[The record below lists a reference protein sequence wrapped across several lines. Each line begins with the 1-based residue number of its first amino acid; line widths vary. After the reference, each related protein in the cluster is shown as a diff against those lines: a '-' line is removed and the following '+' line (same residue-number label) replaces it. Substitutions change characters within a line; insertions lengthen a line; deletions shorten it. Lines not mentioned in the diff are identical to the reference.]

1 MNNRVRIYEP
11 YGFGE
16 SYQYESIPTRIDNE
30 LSESQA
36 NDSKQFASVAYN
48 EDAKALI
55 FKNVGNVEQGRVY
68 LKDIIGLQTLIQ
80 KAYYDEGTKDLV
92 IVFNEEKSDVVRI
105 PLDKI
110 IDVTEAGNGL
120 VQNDGK
126 FHVLID
132 QHSEK
137 FLSVSQNGV
146 KVSGVNDAI
155 DRAVTKEQSRAVA
168 QENELDQKI
177 GAETS
182 RATQSETDLNDGL
195 KAEIRNRESSD
206 EDLSNRIKTE
216 ITNRTSSDITL
227 QSNIDIE
234 ANNRIDG
241 DNAIK
246 AIIGDGFTST
256 PTETITKKYVD
267 LGARISNEIS
277 DRTTQDNVLQ
287 TNINNEVTARS
298 GEITRVVN
306 LITAES
312 KLRVDDIN
320 TVNNSLVNETNTR
333 IDEDKKL
340 ADNIAKETNTRI
352 NKDTELAGNITKEIE
367 DRRNADAAL
376 QTNINN
382 EVTARS
388 GEITRVEDLITAV
401 NNSLAHETTT
411 RIDKDTELA
420 DKIANET
427 NTRIDKDTELAGN
440 IAKEIKDRE
449 NQDAA
454 LQANID
460 SEAHERAEAD
470 TNLQAAITT
479 HTTNTVVHV
488 TQEEK
493 DKWNSKAETASIPT
507 KVSQL
512 TNDKGYLTS
521 NDLTSSYLTDILNRL
536 STLESKVAALES
548 NSL

>member
-68 LKDIIGLQTLIQ
+68 LKDIIGLETLIER
-80 KAYYDEGTKDLV
+80 AYYDENTKELV

-120 VQNDGK
+120 VQEGGK

-132 QHSEK
+132 PQSEK

-155 DRAVTKEQSRAVA
+155 NLAFTTEQRRAVDKEK
-168 QENELDQKI
+168 ELDQKI
-177 GAETS
+177 DAEIS
-182 RATQSETDLNDGL
+182 RATTSEKDLNDGL

-206 EDLSNRIKTE
+206 NALSNRIDTV
-216 ITNRTSSDITL
+216 
-227 QSNIDIE
+227 QSNVDTE

-256 PTETITKKYVD
+256 PTETITQKYVD
-267 LGARISNEIS
+267 LGARINKEIS

-320 TVNNSLVNETNTR
+320 TVNNSLAN
-333 IDEDKKL
+333 
-340 ADNIAKETNTRI
+340 ETNTRI
-352 NKDTELAGNITKEIE
+352 NKDTELADN
-367 DRRNADAAL
+367 
-376 QTNINN
+376 
-382 EVTARS
+382 
-388 GEITRVEDLITAV
+388 
-401 NNSLAHETTT
+401 
-411 RIDKDTELA
+411 
-420 DKIANET
+420 IANET
-427 NTRIDKDTELAGN
+427 NTRIDKDTELAGK
-440 IAKEIKDRE
+440 IAKEIEDRV
-449 NQDAA
+449 NADTT
-454 LQANID
+454 LQTNIN
-460 SEAHERAEAD
+460 SEANEREEAD
-470 TNLQAAITT
+470 TNLQNAITE

-488 TQEEK
+488 TQNDK
-493 DKWNSKAETASIPT
+493 DNWNSKAETASIPT
-507 KVSQL
+507 NVSQL
-512 TNDKGYLTS
+512 TNDNGYLTS
-521 NDLTSSYLTDILNRL
+521 NDLEDILNSRL
-536 STLESKVAALES
+536 SSLESRLSELATSLPSFESSLSSFDSRLSALANSLSKLETRVAALES
-548 NSL
+548 KS

>member
-68 LKDIIGLQTLIQ
+68 LKDIIGLETLIED
-80 KAYYDEGTKDLV
+80 AYYDEGTKELV
-92 IVFNEEKSDVVRI
+92 IVFNEEKSDEVRI

-120 VQNDGK
+120 VQEGGK
-126 FHVLID
+126 FQVLID
-132 QHSEK
+132 PQSEK
-137 FLSVSQNGV
+137 FLSVSQSGV

-155 DRAVTKEQSRAVA
+155 DRAVTTEQNRAVGK
-168 QENELDQKI
+168 EDELNQKI
-177 GAETS
+177 NAEIS
-182 RATQSETDLNDGL
+182 RATQSEKDLNDGL

-206 EDLSNRIKTE
+206 NALSNRIDTE
-216 ITNRTSSDITL
+216 ISNRTSSDTTL
-227 QSNIDIE
+227 QSNIDTE

-246 AIIGDGFTST
+246 AIIGNGFTST
-256 PTETITKKYVD
+256 PTETISQKYID
-267 LGARISNEIS
+267 LGARIDKEIS

-306 LITAES
+306 LITDES
-312 KLRVDDIN
+312 NLRISNIN
-320 TVNNSLVNETNTR
+320 TVNNSLTNETNTR
-333 IDEDKKL
+333 I
-340 ADNIAKETNTRI
+340 A
-352 NKDTELAGNITKEIE
+352 
-367 DRRNADAAL
+367 
-376 QTNINN
+376 
-382 EVTARS
+382 
-388 GEITRVEDLITAV
+388 
-401 NNSLAHETTT
+401 
-411 RIDKDTELA
+411 
-420 DKIANET
+420 
-427 NTRIDKDTELAGN
+427 KDTELAGN
-440 IAKEIKDRE
+440 IAKEIEDRG
-449 NQDAA
+449 NADSA

-460 SEAHERAEAD
+460 SEASKRAEAD

-479 HTTNTVVHV
+479 HTTDTVVHV

-493 DKWNSKAETASIPT
+493 DKWDSKAETTSIPT

-512 TNDKGYLTS
+512 ENDNRYV
-521 NDLTSSYLTDILNRL
+521 TSSDLTDILNRL
-536 STLESKVAALES
+536 SLLETSLSTLESRVADLERPI
-548 NSL
+548 

>member
-16 SYQYESIPTRIDNE
+16 SYQYESIPTRLDNE

-68 LKDIIGLQTLIQ
+68 LKDIIGLETLIER
-80 KAYYDEGTKDLV
+80 AYYDENTKELV

-120 VQNDGK
+120 VQDGGK

-132 QHSEK
+132 PKSEDY
-137 FLSVSQNGV
+137 LSVSQNGV

-155 DRAVTKEQSRAVA
+155 NLAVTTEESRAVGK
-168 QENELDQKI
+168 EDELNQKI
-177 GAETS
+177 VDETS
-182 RATQSETDLNDGL
+182 RATTSEKDLNDGL
-195 KAEIRNRESSD
+195 HAEIRNRENSD
-206 EDLSNRIKTE
+206 NALSNRIDTV
-216 ITNRTSSDITL
+216 
-227 QSNIDIE
+227 QSNIE
-234 ANNRIDG
+234 TETRNRIDG

-256 PTETITKKYVD
+256 PTETIRQKYID
-267 LGARISNEIS
+267 LGARINKEIS

-320 TVNNSLVNETNTR
+320 TVNNSL
-333 IDEDKKL
+333 
-340 ADNIAKETNTRI
+340 
-352 NKDTELAGNITKEIE
+352 
-367 DRRNADAAL
+367 
-376 QTNINN
+376 
-382 EVTARS
+382 
-388 GEITRVEDLITAV
+388 
-401 NNSLAHETTT
+401 
-411 RIDKDTELA
+411 
-420 DKIANET
+420 ANET
-427 NTRIDKDTELAGN
+427 NTRIDKDTELAGK
-440 IAKEIKDRE
+440 IAKEIEDRV
-449 NQDAA
+449 NADTT
-454 LQANID
+454 LQTNIN
-460 SEAHERAEAD
+460 SEANEREEAD
-470 TNLQAAITT
+470 TNLQNAITE

-488 TQEEK
+488 TQNDK
-493 DKWNSKAETASIPT
+493 DNWNSKAETASIPT
-507 KVSQL
+507 NVSQL
-512 TNDKGYLTS
+512 TNDNGYLTS
-521 NDLTSSYLTDILNRL
+521 NDLEDILNSRL
-536 STLESKVAALES
+536 SSLESRLSSLDFRLSELATSLPSFESSLSSFETRLSALANSLSKLATRVAALES
-548 NSL
+548 KS

>member
-68 LKDIIGLQTLIQ
+68 LKDIIGLETLIER
-80 KAYYDEGTKDLV
+80 AYYDENTKELV

-120 VQNDGK
+120 VQEGGK

-132 QHSEK
+132 PQSEK

-155 DRAVTKEQSRAVA
+155 NLAFTTEQRRAVDKEK
-168 QENELDQKI
+168 ELDQKI
-177 GAETS
+177 DAEIS
-182 RATQSETDLNDGL
+182 RATTSEKDLNDGL

-206 EDLSNRIKTE
+206 NALSNRIDTV
-216 ITNRTSSDITL
+216 
-227 QSNIDIE
+227 QSNVDTE

-256 PTETITKKYVD
+256 PTETITQKYVD
-267 LGARISNEIS
+267 LGARINKEIS

-320 TVNNSLVNETNTR
+320 TVNNSLAN
-333 IDEDKKL
+333 
-340 ADNIAKETNTRI
+340 ETNTRI
-352 NKDTELAGNITKEIE
+352 NKDTELADN
-367 DRRNADAAL
+367 
-376 QTNINN
+376 
-382 EVTARS
+382 
-388 GEITRVEDLITAV
+388 
-401 NNSLAHETTT
+401 
-411 RIDKDTELA
+411 
-420 DKIANET
+420 IANET
-427 NTRIDKDTELAGN
+427 NTRIDKDTELAGK
-440 IAKEIKDRE
+440 ITKEIEDRV
-449 NQDAA
+449 NADTT
-454 LQANID
+454 LQTNIN
-460 SEAHERAEAD
+460 SEANEREEAD
-470 TNLQAAITT
+470 TNLQNAITE

-488 TQEEK
+488 TQNDK
-493 DKWNSKAETASIPT
+493 DNWNSKAETTSIPT

-512 TNDKGYLTS
+512 ENDKVYVTS
-521 NDLTSSYLTDILNRL
+521 SDLTVILNRL
-536 STLESKVAALES
+536 ATLESTLPSLESSLSSFETRLSALANSLSKLATRVAALES
-548 NSL
+548 KS

>member
-68 LKDIIGLQTLIQ
+68 LKDIIGLETLIER
-80 KAYYDEGTKDLV
+80 AYYDENTKDLV

-120 VQNDGK
+120 VQDGGK

-132 QHSEK
+132 PQSEK
-137 FLSVSQNGV
+137 FLSVSQSGV

-155 DRAVTKEQSRAVA
+155 NLAFTTEQSRAVA
-168 QENELDQKI
+168 KENELNQKI
-177 GAETS
+177 VDETS
-182 RATQSETDLNDGL
+182 RATTSENDLNDGL

-206 EDLSNRIKTE
+206 EALSNRINTE
-216 ITNRTSSDITL
+216 ISNRTSSDTTL
-227 QSNIDIE
+227 QTNIDTE

-246 AIIGDGFTST
+246 AIIGNGFTST
-256 PTETITKKYVD
+256 PTETITQKYID
-267 LGARISNEIS
+267 LGARIDKEIS

-298 GEITRVVN
+298 GEITRVEN

-312 KLRVDDIN
+312 NLRISNIN
-320 TVNNSLVNETNTR
+320 TVNNSL
-333 IDEDKKL
+333 
-340 ADNIAKETNTRI
+340 
-352 NKDTELAGNITKEIE
+352 
-367 DRRNADAAL
+367 
-376 QTNINN
+376 
-382 EVTARS
+382 
-388 GEITRVEDLITAV
+388 
-401 NNSLAHETTT
+401 
-411 RIDKDTELA
+411 
-420 DKIANET
+420 ANET
-427 NTRIDKDTELAGN
+427 NTRIAKDKELADA
-440 IAKEIKDRE
+440 IEKEIEDRE
-449 NQDAA
+449 NEDAA
-454 LQANID
+454 LQANIN
-460 SEAHERAEAD
+460 SEANERAEAD
-470 TNLQAAITT
+470 TNLQDAITA
-479 HTTNTVVHV
+479 HTANTVVHV
-488 TQEEK
+488 TQEDK
-493 DKWNSKAETASIPT
+493 DNWNSKAEITSIPT

-512 TNDKGYLTS
+512 INDNRYLTS
-521 NDLTSSYLTDILNRL
+521 SDLTDILNRL
-536 STLESKVAALES
+536 SSLESRVADLESKI
-548 NSL
+548 

>member
-55 FKNVGNVEQGRVY
+55 FKNVGDVEQGRVY
-68 LKDIIGLQTLIQ
+68 LKDIIGLETLIED
-80 KAYYDEGTKDLV
+80 AYYDENTKELV

-120 VQNDGK
+120 VQEGGK
-126 FHVLID
+126 FQVLID
-132 QHSEK
+132 PQSEK
-137 FLSVSQNGV
+137 FLSVSQSGV

-155 DRAVTKEQSRAVA
+155 NLAFTTEQIRAVA

-195 KAEIRNRESSD
+195 MAEIRNRETSD
-206 EDLSNRIKTE
+206 NALSNRIDTE
-216 ITNRTSSDITL
+216 ISNRTSSDTTL
-227 QSNIDIE
+227 QSNIDTE

-246 AIIGDGFTST
+246 AIIGNGFTST
-256 PTETITKKYVD
+256 PTETITQKYVD
-267 LGARISNEIS
+267 LGARIDKEIS

-298 GEITRVVN
+298 GEITRVEN

-312 KLRVDDIN
+312 NLRISNIN
-320 TVNNSLVNETNTR
+320 TVNNSL
-333 IDEDKKL
+333 
-340 ADNIAKETNTRI
+340 
-352 NKDTELAGNITKEIE
+352 
-367 DRRNADAAL
+367 
-376 QTNINN
+376 
-382 EVTARS
+382 
-388 GEITRVEDLITAV
+388 
-401 NNSLAHETTT
+401 
-411 RIDKDTELA
+411 
-420 DKIANET
+420 ANET
-427 NTRIDKDTELAGN
+427 NTRIAKDKELADKIEQEIEDRGN
-440 IAKEIKDRE
+440 ADS
-449 NQDAA
+449 A
-454 LQANID
+454 LQTNID
-460 SEAHERAEAD
+460 SEANERAEAD
-470 TNLQAAITT
+470 TNLQDAITA
-479 HTTNTVVHV
+479 HTANTVVHV
-488 TQEEK
+488 TQE
-493 DKWNSKAETASIPT
+493 DKNNWNSKAETTSIPT

-512 TNDKGYLTS
+512 ENDNRYV
-521 NDLTSSYLTDILNRL
+521 TSSDLTDILNRL
-536 STLESKVAALES
+536 SLLETSLSTLESRVADLERPI
-548 NSL
+548 

>member
-1 MNNRVRIYEP
+1 MNNKVRIYEP

-68 LKDIIGLQTLIQ
+68 LKDIIGLETLIER
-80 KAYYDEGTKDLV
+80 AYYDENTKELV

-120 VQNDGK
+120 VQEGGK

-132 QHSEK
+132 PQSEK

-155 DRAVTKEQSRAVA
+155 NLAFTTEQRRAVDKEK
-168 QENELDQKI
+168 ELDQKI
-177 GAETS
+177 DAEIS
-182 RATQSETDLNDGL
+182 RATTSEKDLNDGL

-206 EDLSNRIKTE
+206 NALSNRIDTV
-216 ITNRTSSDITL
+216 
-227 QSNIDIE
+227 QSNVDTE

-256 PTETITKKYVD
+256 PTETITQKYVD
-267 LGARISNEIS
+267 LGARINKEIS

-320 TVNNSLVNETNTR
+320 TVNNSLAN
-333 IDEDKKL
+333 
-340 ADNIAKETNTRI
+340 ETNTRI
-352 NKDTELAGNITKEIE
+352 NKDTELADN
-367 DRRNADAAL
+367 
-376 QTNINN
+376 
-382 EVTARS
+382 
-388 GEITRVEDLITAV
+388 
-401 NNSLAHETTT
+401 
-411 RIDKDTELA
+411 
-420 DKIANET
+420 IANET
-427 NTRIDKDTELAGN
+427 STRIDKDTELAGK
-440 IAKEIKDRE
+440 IAKEIEDRV
-449 NQDAA
+449 NADTT
-454 LQANID
+454 LQTNIN
-460 SEAHERAEAD
+460 SEANEREEAD
-470 TNLQAAITT
+470 TNLQNAITE

-488 TQEEK
+488 TQNDK
-493 DKWNSKAETASIPT
+493 DNWNSKAETTSIPT

-512 TNDKGYLTS
+512 ENDKVYVTS
-521 NDLTSSYLTDILNRL
+521 SDLTVILNRL
-536 STLESKVAALES
+536 ATLESTLPSLESSLSSFETRLSALANSLSKLATRVAALES
-548 NSL
+548 KS

>member
-68 LKDIIGLQTLIQ
+68 LKDIIGLETLIED
-80 KAYYDEGTKDLV
+80 AYYDEGTKELV
-92 IVFNEEKSDVVRI
+92 IVFNKEKSDEVRI

-120 VQNDGK
+120 VQDGGK

-132 QHSEK
+132 PQSEGY
-137 FLSVSQNGV
+137 LTVSQNGV

-155 DRAVTKEQSRAVA
+155 DLAFTTEQRRAVA
-168 QENELDQKI
+168 KEEELNQKI
-177 GAETS
+177 NAEIS
-182 RATQSETDLNDGL
+182 RATQSEKDLNDGL

-206 EDLSNRIKTE
+206 EALSNRINTE
-216 ITNRTSSDITL
+216 ISNRTSSDTTL
-227 QSNIDIE
+227 QSNINTE
-234 ANNRIDG
+234 TSNRIDG

-246 AIIGDGFTST
+246 AIIGNGFTST
-256 PTETITKKYVD
+256 PTETITQKYID
-267 LGARISNEIS
+267 LGARIDKEIS

-298 GEITRVVN
+298 GEITRVEN
-306 LITAES
+306 
-312 KLRVDDIN
+312 
-320 TVNNSLVNETNTR
+320 
-333 IDEDKKL
+333 
-340 ADNIAKETNTRI
+340 
-352 NKDTELAGNITKEIE
+352 
-367 DRRNADAAL
+367 
-376 QTNINN
+376 
-382 EVTARS
+382 
-388 GEITRVEDLITAV
+388 LITAV
-401 NNSLAHETTT
+401 NNSLAH
-411 RIDKDTELA
+411 
-420 DKIANET
+420 ET
-427 NTRIDKDTELAGN
+427 NTRIDKDTELAGK
-440 IAKEIKDRE
+440 IEQEIEDRG
-449 NQDAA
+449 NADSA
-454 LQANID
+454 LQTNIV
-460 SEAHERAEAD
+460 SEANERAEAD

-479 HTTNTVVHV
+479 HTTDTVVHV

-493 DKWNSKAETASIPT
+493 DKWDSKAETASIPT

-512 TNDKGYLTS
+512 ANDNGYLTS
-521 NDLTSSYLTDILNRL
+521 NDLTDILNRL
-536 STLESKVAALES
+536 SALESKVADLERPI
-548 NSL
+548 

>member
-68 LKDIIGLQTLIQ
+68 LKDIIGLETLIE

-120 VQNDGK
+120 VQDGGK

-132 QHSEK
+132 PQSEK
-137 FLSVSQNGV
+137 FLSVSQSGV

-155 DRAVTKEQSRAVA
+155 NRAVTNEQSRAVA
-168 QENELDQKI
+168 NEDVLDKKI
-177 GAETS
+177 DAEIS
-182 RATQSETDLNDGL
+182 RATQSEKDLNDGL

-206 EDLSNRIKTE
+206 GALSNRIDTE
-216 ITNRTSSDITL
+216 ISNRTSSDTTL
-227 QSNIDIE
+227 QSNINTE
-234 ANNRIDG
+234 TSNRIDG

-246 AIIGDGFTST
+246 AIIGNGFTST
-256 PTETITKKYVD
+256 PTETITQKYID
-267 LGARISNEIS
+267 LGARISKEIS

-306 LITAES
+306 LITDES
-312 KLRVDDIN
+312 NLRINDIKA
-320 TVNNSLVNETNTR
+320 VKDSLTNETNTR
-333 IDEDKKL
+333 IAKDKEL
-340 ADNIAKETNTRI
+340 ADAIEQ
-352 NKDTELAGNITKEIE
+352 EIE
-367 DRRNADAAL
+367 DRGNADSAL
-376 QTNINN
+376 QTNINTEAN
-382 EVTARS
+382 KRATADS
-388 GEITRVEDLITAV
+388 
-401 NNSLAHETTT
+401 
-411 RIDKDTELA
+411 
-420 DKIANET
+420 
-427 NTRIDKDTELAGN
+427 
-440 IAKEIKDRE
+440 
-449 NQDAA
+449 A

-460 SEAHERAEAD
+460 SEANERATAD

-479 HTTNTVVHV
+479 HTTNTVAHV
-488 TQEEK
+488 TQEDK
-493 DKWNSKAETASIPT
+493 DNWNSKIDITSIPT

-512 TNDKGYLTS
+512 TNDNGYVTS
-521 NDLTSSYLTDILNRL
+521 NDLTDILNNRLSSLESSL
-536 STLESKVAALES
+536 STLANSLSALES
-548 NSL
+548 RVADLESKS

>member
-68 LKDIIGLQTLIQ
+68 LKDIIGLEILIER
-80 KAYYDEGTKDLV
+80 AYYDENTKELV

-120 VQNDGK
+120 VQEGGK

-132 QHSEK
+132 PQSEK

-155 DRAVTKEQSRAVA
+155 NLAFTTEQRRAVDKEK
-168 QENELDQKI
+168 ELDQKI
-177 GAETS
+177 DAEIS
-182 RATQSETDLNDGL
+182 RATTSEKDLNDGL

-206 EDLSNRIKTE
+206 NALSNRIDTV
-216 ITNRTSSDITL
+216 
-227 QSNIDIE
+227 QSNVDTE

-256 PTETITKKYVD
+256 PTETITQKYVD
-267 LGARISNEIS
+267 LGARINKEIS

-306 LITAES
+306 LITDES
-312 KLRVDDIN
+312 NLRIN
-320 TVNNSLVNETNTR
+320 NIKAVKDSLANET
-333 IDEDKKL
+333 D
-340 ADNIAKETNTRI
+340 TRI
-352 NKDTELAGNITKEIE
+352 NKDTELADNIAKEIE
-367 DRRNADAAL
+367 DRENADATL
-376 QTNINN
+376 Q
-382 EVTARS
+382 E
-388 GEITRVEDLITAV
+388 
-401 NNSLAHETTT
+401 
-411 RIDKDTELA
+411 
-420 DKIANET
+420 KIA
-427 NTRIDKDTELAGN
+427 
-440 IAKEIKDRE
+440 
-449 NQDAA
+449 
-454 LQANID
+454 
-460 SEAHERAEAD
+460 SEANDRAEAD
-470 TNLQAAITT
+470 TNLQDAITT

-488 TQEEK
+488 TQEDK
-493 DKWNSKAETASIPT
+493 DNWNSKAETASIPT

-512 TNDKGYLTS
+512 TNDNGYLTS
-521 NDLTSSYLTDILNRL
+521 SALTDILNRL
-536 STLESKVAALES
+536 ATLESSLPSFESSLSSFDSRLSALANSLSKLATRVAALES
-548 NSL
+548 KIL

>member
-68 LKDIIGLQTLIQ
+68 LKDIIGLETLIER
-80 KAYYDEGTKDLV
+80 AYYDENTKELV

-120 VQNDGK
+120 VQEGGK

-132 QHSEK
+132 PQSEK

-155 DRAVTKEQSRAVA
+155 NLAFTTEQSRAVA
-168 QENELDQKI
+168 KENELNQKI
-177 GAETS
+177 VDETS
-182 RATQSETDLNDGL
+182 RATTSETNLNNGL
-195 KAEIRNRESSD
+195 MAEIRNRENSD
-206 EDLSNRIKTE
+206 NALSNRIDTV
-216 ITNRTSSDITL
+216 
-227 QSNIDIE
+227 QSNIE
-234 ANNRIDG
+234 TETRNRIDG

-256 PTETITKKYVD
+256 PTETITKKYID
-267 LGARISNEIS
+267 LGARIDKEIA

-298 GEITRVVN
+298 GEITRVEN

-312 KLRVDDIN
+312 NL
-320 TVNNSLVNETNTR
+320 
-333 IDEDKKL
+333 
-340 ADNIAKETNTRI
+340 RI
-352 NKDTELAGNITKEIE
+352 NDIK
-367 DRRNADAAL
+367 
-376 QTNINN
+376 
-382 EVTARS
+382 
-388 GEITRVEDLITAV
+388 AV
-401 NNSLAHETTT
+401 NGSL
-411 RIDKDTELA
+411 
-420 DKIANET
+420 ANET
-427 NTRIDKDTELAGN
+427 NTRIDKDTELADK
-440 IAKEIKDRE
+440 IEQEIEDRE
-449 NQDAA
+449 NADAV
-454 LQANID
+454 LQTNINTEAN
-460 SEAHERAEAD
+460 ERAEAD

-479 HTTNTVVHV
+479 HTANTVVHV
-488 TQEEK
+488 TQE
-493 DKWNSKAETASIPT
+493 DKNSWNSKAETTSIPT

-512 TNDKGYLTS
+512 INDNGYVTS
-521 NDLTSSYLTDILNRL
+521 NDLTDILDRLSSLETRL
-536 STLESKVAALES
+536 STLANSMSSLANSMSTLESSLSALES
-548 NSL
+548 RVADLESKS

>member
-68 LKDIIGLQTLIQ
+68 LKDIIGLETLIED
-80 KAYYDEGTKDLV
+80 AYYDEGTKELV
-92 IVFNEEKSDVVRI
+92 IVFNKEKSDEVRI

-120 VQNDGK
+120 VQEGGK
-126 FHVLID
+126 FQVLID
-132 QHSEK
+132 PQSEK
-137 FLSVSQNGV
+137 FLSVSQSGV

-155 DRAVTKEQSRAVA
+155 NRAVTNEQNRAVGK
-168 QENELDQKI
+168 EKELDEKI
-177 GAETS
+177 DAEIS
-182 RATQSETDLNDGL
+182 RATSSENVLNEGL
-195 KAEIRNRESSD
+195 MTEIRNRENSD
-206 EDLSNRIKTE
+206 NALSNRIDTE
-216 ITNRTSSDITL
+216 ISNRTSSDTTL
-227 QSNIDIE
+227 QSNIDTE

-246 AIIGDGFTST
+246 AIIGNGFTST
-256 PTETITKKYVD
+256 PTETISQKYID
-267 LGARISNEIS
+267 LGARIDKEIS

-306 LITAES
+306 LITDES
-312 KLRVDDIN
+312 NLRISNIN
-320 TVNNSLVNETNTR
+320 TVNNSLTNETNTR
-333 IDEDKKL
+333 I
-340 ADNIAKETNTRI
+340 A
-352 NKDTELAGNITKEIE
+352 
-367 DRRNADAAL
+367 
-376 QTNINN
+376 
-382 EVTARS
+382 
-388 GEITRVEDLITAV
+388 
-401 NNSLAHETTT
+401 
-411 RIDKDTELA
+411 
-420 DKIANET
+420 
-427 NTRIDKDTELAGN
+427 KDTELAGN
-440 IAKEIKDRE
+440 IAKEIEDRG
-449 NQDAA
+449 NADSA

-460 SEAHERAEAD
+460 SEASKRAEAD

-479 HTTNTVVHV
+479 HTTDTVVHV

-493 DKWNSKAETASIPT
+493 DKWDSKAETTSIPT

-512 TNDKGYLTS
+512 ENDNRYV
-521 NDLTSSYLTDILNRL
+521 TSSDLTDILNRL
-536 STLESKVAALES
+536 SLLETSLSTLESRVADLERPI
-548 NSL
+548 

>member
-68 LKDIIGLQTLIQ
+68 LKDIIGLETLIER
-80 KAYYDEGTKDLV
+80 AYYDENTKELV

-120 VQNDGK
+120 VQEGGK

-132 QHSEK
+132 PQSEK

-155 DRAVTKEQSRAVA
+155 NLAFTTEQRRAVDKEK
-168 QENELDQKI
+168 ELDQKI
-177 GAETS
+177 DAEIS
-182 RATQSETDLNDGL
+182 RATTSEKDLNDGL

-206 EDLSNRIKTE
+206 NALSNRIDTV
-216 ITNRTSSDITL
+216 
-227 QSNIDIE
+227 QSNVGTE

-256 PTETITKKYVD
+256 PTETITQKYVD
-267 LGARISNEIS
+267 LGARINKEIS

-333 IDEDKKL
+333 I
-340 ADNIAKETNTRI
+340 
-352 NKDTELAGNITKEIE
+352 NKDTELADN
-367 DRRNADAAL
+367 
-376 QTNINN
+376 
-382 EVTARS
+382 
-388 GEITRVEDLITAV
+388 
-401 NNSLAHETTT
+401 
-411 RIDKDTELA
+411 
-420 DKIANET
+420 IANET
-427 NTRIDKDTELAGN
+427 NTRIDKDTELAGK
-440 IAKEIKDRE
+440 IAKEIEDRV
-449 NQDAA
+449 NADTT
-454 LQANID
+454 LQTNIN
-460 SEAHERAEAD
+460 SEANEREEAD
-470 TNLQAAITT
+470 TNLQNAITE

-488 TQEEK
+488 TQNDK
-493 DKWNSKAETASIPT
+493 DNWNSKAETASIPT
-507 KVSQL
+507 NVSQL
-512 TNDKGYLTS
+512 TNDNGYLTS
-521 NDLTSSYLTDILNRL
+521 NDLEDILNSRLSSLESRLSSLDFRLSELATSLPSFESSLSELATRL
-536 STLESKVAALES
+536 STLESKVADLDRKS
-548 NSL
+548 

>member
-68 LKDIIGLQTLIQ
+68 LKDIIGLETLIER
-80 KAYYDEGTKDLV
+80 AYYDENTKELV

-120 VQNDGK
+120 VQEGGK

-132 QHSEK
+132 PQSEK

-155 DRAVTKEQSRAVA
+155 NLAFTTEQRRAVDKEK
-168 QENELDQKI
+168 ELDQKI
-177 GAETS
+177 DAEIS
-182 RATQSETDLNDGL
+182 RATTSEKDLNDGL

-206 EDLSNRIKTE
+206 NALSNRIDTV
-216 ITNRTSSDITL
+216 
-227 QSNIDIE
+227 QSNVDTE

-256 PTETITKKYVD
+256 PTETITQKYVD
-267 LGARISNEIS
+267 LGARISKEIS

-320 TVNNSLVNETNTR
+320 TVNNSLAN
-333 IDEDKKL
+333 
-340 ADNIAKETNTRI
+340 ETNTRI
-352 NKDTELAGNITKEIE
+352 NKDTELADNIAKEIE
-367 DRRNADAAL
+367 DRVNADTTL
-376 QTNINN
+376 QTNINS
-382 EVTARS
+382 E
-388 GEITRVEDLITAV
+388 
-401 NNSLAHETTT
+401 
-411 RIDKDTELA
+411 
-420 DKIANET
+420 ANE
-427 NTRIDKDTELAGN
+427 
-440 IAKEIKDRE
+440 RE
-449 NQDAA
+449 
-454 LQANID
+454 
-460 SEAHERAEAD
+460 EAD
-470 TNLQAAITT
+470 TNLQNAITE

-488 TQEEK
+488 TQNDK
-493 DKWNSKAETASIPT
+493 DNWNSKAETTSIPT

-512 TNDKGYLTS
+512 ENDKVYVTS
-521 NDLTSSYLTDILNRL
+521 SDLTVILNRL
-536 STLESKVAALES
+536 ATLESTLPSLESSLSSFDSRLSALANSLSKLATRVAALES
-548 NSL
+548 KIL

>member
-80 KAYYDEGTKDLV
+80 KAYYDEGTKELV
-92 IVFNEEKSDVVRI
+92 IVFNEKKSDVVRI

-120 VQNDGK
+120 VQDGGK
-126 FHVLID
+126 FNVLIEP
-132 QHSEK
+132 QSENY
-137 FLSVSQNGV
+137 LSVSQNGV

-155 DRAVTKEQSRAVA
+155 NLAFTTEQRRAVDKEK
-168 QENELDQKI
+168 ELDQKI
-177 GAETS
+177 DAEIS
-182 RATQSETDLNDGL
+182 RATTSEKDLNDGL

-206 EDLSNRIKTE
+206 NALSNRIDTV
-216 ITNRTSSDITL
+216 
-227 QSNIDIE
+227 QSNVDTE

-246 AIIGDGFTST
+246 AIIGNGFTSK
-256 PTETITKKYVD
+256 PTETITQKYID
-267 LGARISNEIS
+267 LGVRIVNEIS

-320 TVNNSLVNETNTR
+320 TVNNSLTNETNTR
-333 IDEDKKL
+333 IGEDKK
-340 ADNIAKETNTRI
+340 
-352 NKDTELAGNITKEIE
+352 
-367 DRRNADAAL
+367 
-376 QTNINN
+376 
-382 EVTARS
+382 
-388 GEITRVEDLITAV
+388 
-401 NNSLAHETTT
+401 
-411 RIDKDTELA
+411 LA

-427 NTRIDKDTELAGN
+427 NTRINEDTKLAGN
-440 IAKEIKDRE
+440 IEQEIEDRG
-449 NQDAA
+449 NADAA
-454 LQANID
+454 LQTNINTEANQ
-460 SEAHERAEAD
+460 RAEAD
-470 TNLQAAITT
+470 TNLQAAITE

-488 TQEEK
+488 TKE
-493 DKWNSKAETASIPT
+493 DKENWNSKAEATSIPT

-512 TNDKGYLTS
+512 TNDNGYLTS
-521 NDLTSSYLTDILNRL
+521 SALTDILNRL
-536 STLESKVAALES
+536 ATLESSLSSFDSRLSALADSLSKLATRVTALES
-548 NSL
+548 KS

>member
-68 LKDIIGLQTLIQ
+68 LKDIIGLETLIER
-80 KAYYDEGTKDLV
+80 AYYDENTKELV

-120 VQNDGK
+120 VQEGGK

-132 QHSEK
+132 PQSEK

-155 DRAVTKEQSRAVA
+155 NLAFTTEQSRAVA
-168 QENELDQKI
+168 KENELNQKI
-177 GAETS
+177 VDETS
-182 RATQSETDLNDGL
+182 RATTSETNLNNGL
-195 KAEIRNRESSD
+195 MAEIRNRENSD
-206 EDLSNRIKTE
+206 NALSNRIDTV
-216 ITNRTSSDITL
+216 
-227 QSNIDIE
+227 QSNIE
-234 ANNRIDG
+234 TETRNRIDG

-256 PTETITKKYVD
+256 PTETITKKYID
-267 LGARISNEIS
+267 LGARIDKEIA

-298 GEITRVVN
+298 GEITRVEN

-312 KLRVDDIN
+312 NL
-320 TVNNSLVNETNTR
+320 
-333 IDEDKKL
+333 
-340 ADNIAKETNTRI
+340 RI
-352 NKDTELAGNITKEIE
+352 NDIK
-367 DRRNADAAL
+367 
-376 QTNINN
+376 
-382 EVTARS
+382 
-388 GEITRVEDLITAV
+388 AV
-401 NNSLAHETTT
+401 NGSL
-411 RIDKDTELA
+411 
-420 DKIANET
+420 ANET
-427 NTRIDKDTELAGN
+427 NTRINEDKKLADK
-440 IAKEIKDRE
+440 IAKEIEDRE
-449 NQDAA
+449 NADAV
-454 LQANID
+454 LQTNIN
-460 SEAHERAEAD
+460 SEASKREEAD

-488 TQEEK
+488 TQEDK
-493 DKWNSKAETASIPT
+493 DKWDSKAETSSIPT

-512 TNDKGYLTS
+512 ENDKAYLI
-521 NDLTSSYLTDILNRL
+521 SSDLTDISNRL
-536 STLESKVAALES
+536 ASLESSLPSFESSLSSLEDKLPKLETSLSALKTSLSELESNLSKLATRVTALES
-548 NSL
+548 NNL

>member
-1 MNNRVRIYEP
+1 MSNRVRIYEP

-16 SYQYESIPTRIDNE
+16 SYKYESIPTRSDNE

-68 LKDIIGLQTLIQ
+68 LKDIIGLETLIE

-120 VQNDGK
+120 VQNGGK

-132 QHSEK
+132 PQSENY
-137 FLSVSQNGV
+137 LTVSQNGV
-146 KVSGVNDAI
+146 KVSGISDAI
-155 DRAVTKEQSRAVA
+155 NLAFTTEQSRAVA
-168 QENELDQKI
+168 KENELNNKI
-177 GAETS
+177 DAETS
-182 RATQSETDLNDGL
+182 RATTSETNLNNGL
-195 KAEIRNRESSD
+195 MAEIRNRESSD
-206 EDLSNRIKTE
+206 ESLSNRINTV
-216 ITNRTSSDITL
+216 
-227 QSNIDIE
+227 QSNVDTE

-246 AIIGDGFTST
+246 AIIGNGFTST
-256 PTETITKKYVD
+256 PTETITQKYID
-267 LGARISNEIS
+267 LGARIDKEIS
-277 DRTTQDNVLQ
+277 DRITQDNVLQ

-298 GEITRVVN
+298 GEITRVEN

-312 KLRVDDIN
+312 DLRISNIN
-320 TVNNSLVNETNTR
+320 TVNSSLANETDTRIAKDEELADNIANETNTR

-340 ADNIAKETNTRI
+340 ADAIA
-352 NKDTELAGNITKEIE
+352 KEIE
-367 DRRNADAAL
+367 DRGNAD
-376 QTNINN
+376 
-382 EVTARS
+382 S
-388 GEITRVEDLITAV
+388 
-401 NNSLAHETTT
+401 
-411 RIDKDTELA
+411 
-420 DKIANET
+420 
-427 NTRIDKDTELAGN
+427 
-440 IAKEIKDRE
+440 
-449 NQDAA
+449 A

-460 SEAHERAEAD
+460 SEANEREEAD
-470 TNLQAAITT
+470 THLQDAITM

-488 TQEEK
+488 TQDDK
-493 DKWNSKAETASIPT
+493 DNWNSKAETTSIPT

-512 TNDKGYLTS
+512 TNDNGYLTS
-521 NDLTSSYLTDILNRL
+521 SNLTDILHRL
-536 STLESKVAALES
+536 ATLESTLPSLESSLSSFEKRLSALATSLSKLAARVAALES
-548 NSL
+548 KS

>member
-68 LKDIIGLQTLIQ
+68 LKDIIGLETLIER
-80 KAYYDEGTKDLV
+80 AYYDENTKELV

-120 VQNDGK
+120 VQEGGK

-132 QHSEK
+132 PQSEK

-155 DRAVTKEQSRAVA
+155 NLAFTTEQSRAVA
-168 QENELDQKI
+168 KENELNQKI
-177 GAETS
+177 VDETS
-182 RATQSETDLNDGL
+182 RATTSETNLNNGL
-195 KAEIRNRESSD
+195 MAEIRNRENSD
-206 EDLSNRIKTE
+206 NALSNRIDTV
-216 ITNRTSSDITL
+216 
-227 QSNIDIE
+227 QSNIE
-234 ANNRIDG
+234 TETRNRIDG

-256 PTETITKKYVD
+256 PTETITKKYID
-267 LGARISNEIS
+267 LGARIDKEIA

-298 GEITRVVN
+298 GEITRVEN

-312 KLRVDDIN
+312 NLRINDIKI
-320 TVNNSLVNETNTR
+320 VNGSLANETN
-333 IDEDKKL
+333 
-340 ADNIAKETNTRI
+340 
-352 NKDTELAGNITKEIE
+352 
-367 DRRNADAAL
+367 
-376 QTNINN
+376 
-382 EVTARS
+382 
-388 GEITRVEDLITAV
+388 
-401 NNSLAHETTT
+401 T

-427 NTRIDKDTELAGN
+427 NTRIDKDTELADK
-440 IAKEIKDRE
+440 IEQEIEDRE
-449 NQDAA
+449 NADAV
-454 LQANID
+454 LQTNINTEAN
-460 SEAHERAEAD
+460 ERAEAD

-479 HTTNTVVHV
+479 HTANTVVHV
-488 TQEEK
+488 TQE
-493 DKWNSKAETASIPT
+493 DKNSWNSKAETTSIPT

-512 TNDKGYLTS
+512 INDNGYVTS
-521 NDLTSSYLTDILNRL
+521 NDLTDILDRLSSLETRL
-536 STLESKVAALES
+536 STLANSMSSLANSMSSLANSMSTLESSLSALES
-548 NSL
+548 RVADLESKS

>member
-80 KAYYDEGTKDLV
+80 KAYYDENTKELV

-120 VQNDGK
+120 VQKGGK
-126 FHVLID
+126 FQVLID
-132 QHSEK
+132 QPSEGY
-137 FLSVSQNGV
+137 LSVSQSGV
-146 KVSGVNDAI
+146 KLSGVNDAI
-155 DRAVTKEQSRAVA
+155 NLAVTTEQSRAVA
-168 QENELDQKI
+168 KEDKLDKKI
-177 GAETS
+177 DAEIS
-182 RATQSETDLNDGL
+182 RATTSENVLNDGL
-195 KAEIRNRESSD
+195 QAEIRNRETSD
-206 EDLSNRIKTE
+206 EALSSRINTE
-216 ITNRTSSDITL
+216 ITNRTSSDTTL
-227 QSNIDIE
+227 QSNINTE
-234 ANNRIDG
+234 TSNRIDG

-246 AIIGDGFTST
+246 AIIGNGFTST
-256 PTETITKKYVD
+256 PTETITQKYID
-267 LGARISNEIS
+267 LGARISKEIS

-306 LITAES
+306 LITDES
-312 KLRVDDIN
+312 NLRINDIKA
-320 TVNNSLVNETNTR
+320 VNDSLANETNTR
-333 IDEDKKL
+333 IAKDTEL

-352 NKDTELAGNITKEIE
+352 NKDTELAGNITKEI
-367 DRRNADAAL
+367 
-376 QTNINN
+376 
-382 EVTARS
+382 
-388 GEITRVEDLITAV
+388 
-401 NNSLAHETTT
+401 
-411 RIDKDTELA
+411 
-420 DKIANET
+420 
-427 NTRIDKDTELAGN
+427 
-440 IAKEIKDRE
+440 KDRE

-454 LQANID
+454 LQANIAKEIEDRGNAD
-460 SEAHERAEAD
+460 SALQTNINTEANERAEAD
-470 TNLQAAITT
+470 TNLQNAITE

-493 DKWNSKAETASIPT
+493 DKWDSKAETTSIPT

-512 TNDKGYLTS
+512 ENDNRYV
-521 NDLTSSYLTDILNRL
+521 TSSDLTDILDRLSSLESRL
-536 STLESKVAALES
+536 STLANSLSKLDTRLSSLES
-548 NSL
+548 RVPDLDRPI

>member
-55 FKNVGNVEQGRVY
+55 FKNVGDVEQGRVY
-68 LKDIIGLQTLIQ
+68 LKDIIGLETLIED
-80 KAYYDEGTKDLV
+80 AYYDENTKELV

-120 VQNDGK
+120 VQEGGK
-126 FHVLID
+126 FQVLID
-132 QHSEK
+132 PQSEK
-137 FLSVSQNGV
+137 FLSVSQSGV

-155 DRAVTKEQSRAVA
+155 NLAFTTEQIRAVA

-195 KAEIRNRESSD
+195 MAEIRNRENSD
-206 EDLSNRIKTE
+206 NALSNRIDTE
-216 ITNRTSSDITL
+216 ISNRTSSDTTL
-227 QSNIDIE
+227 QSNINTE
-234 ANNRIDG
+234 TSNRIDG

-246 AIIGDGFTST
+246 AIIGNGFTST
-256 PTETITKKYVD
+256 PTETITQKYVD
-267 LGARISNEIS
+267 LGARIDKEIS

-298 GEITRVVN
+298 GEITRVEN
-306 LITAES
+306 
-312 KLRVDDIN
+312 
-320 TVNNSLVNETNTR
+320 
-333 IDEDKKL
+333 
-340 ADNIAKETNTRI
+340 
-352 NKDTELAGNITKEIE
+352 
-367 DRRNADAAL
+367 
-376 QTNINN
+376 
-382 EVTARS
+382 
-388 GEITRVEDLITAV
+388 LITAV

-411 RIDKDTELA
+411 RINKDTELA
-420 DKIANET
+420 DNIANET
-427 NTRIDKDTELAGN
+427 DNRIAKDTELAGK
-440 IAKEIKDRE
+440 ITKEIKDRE
-449 NQDAA
+449 KQDAA

-460 SEAHERAEAD
+460 SEANERATAD
-470 TNLQAAITT
+470 TNLQNAITE

-493 DKWNSKAETASIPT
+493 DKWDSKAETTSIPT

-512 TNDKGYLTS
+512 ENDNRYV
-521 NDLTSSYLTDILNRL
+521 TSSDLTDILNRL
-536 STLESKVAALES
+536 SLLETSLSTLESRVADLERPI
-548 NSL
+548 

>member
-1 MNNRVRIYEP
+1 MNNKVRIYEP

-68 LKDIIGLQTLIQ
+68 LKDIIGLETLIER
-80 KAYYDEGTKDLV
+80 AYYDENTKELV

-120 VQNDGK
+120 VQEGGK

-132 QHSEK
+132 PQSEK

-155 DRAVTKEQSRAVA
+155 NLAFTTEQRRAVDKEK
-168 QENELDQKI
+168 ELDQKI
-177 GAETS
+177 DAEIS
-182 RATQSETDLNDGL
+182 RATTSEKDLNDGL

-206 EDLSNRIKTE
+206 NALSNRIDTV
-216 ITNRTSSDITL
+216 
-227 QSNIDIE
+227 QSNVDTE

-256 PTETITKKYVD
+256 PTETITQKYVD
-267 LGARISNEIS
+267 LGARINKEIS

-320 TVNNSLVNETNTR
+320 TVNNSLAN
-333 IDEDKKL
+333 
-340 ADNIAKETNTRI
+340 ETNTRI
-352 NKDTELAGNITKEIE
+352 NKDTELADN
-367 DRRNADAAL
+367 
-376 QTNINN
+376 
-382 EVTARS
+382 
-388 GEITRVEDLITAV
+388 
-401 NNSLAHETTT
+401 
-411 RIDKDTELA
+411 
-420 DKIANET
+420 IANET
-427 NTRIDKDTELAGN
+427 NTRIDKDTELAGK
-440 IAKEIKDRE
+440 ITKEIEDRVNADTTLQTNITKE
-449 NQDAA
+449 IEDRGDADSA

-460 SEAHERAEAD
+460 SEANERATAD
-470 TNLQAAITT
+470 TNLQAAITM
-479 HTTNTVVHV
+479 HTTNSVVHV
-488 TQEEK
+488 TQEDK
-493 DKWNSKAETASIPT
+493 DKWDSKAETKSIPT

-512 TNDKGYLTS
+512 TNDNGYLTS
-521 NDLTSSYLTDILNRL
+521 SALTDILNRL
-536 STLESKVAALES
+536 ATLESSLPSFESSLSSFDSRLSALANSLSKLATRVAALES
-548 NSL
+548 KIL

>member
-68 LKDIIGLQTLIQ
+68 LKDIIGLETLIER
-80 KAYYDEGTKDLV
+80 AYYDENTKELV

-120 VQNDGK
+120 VQNGGK

-132 QHSEK
+132 PQSEK

-155 DRAVTKEQSRAVA
+155 NLAFTTEQRRAVDKEK
-168 QENELDQKI
+168 ELDQKI
-177 GAETS
+177 DAEIS
-182 RATQSETDLNDGL
+182 RATTSEKDLNDGL

-206 EDLSNRIKTE
+206 NALSNRIDTV
-216 ITNRTSSDITL
+216 
-227 QSNIDIE
+227 QSNVDTE

-256 PTETITKKYVD
+256 PTETITQKYVD
-267 LGARISNEIS
+267 LGARINKEIS

-298 GEITRVVN
+298 GEITRVEN

-312 KLRVDDIN
+312 NLRISNIN
-320 TVNNSLVNETNTR
+320 TVKDSLAN
-333 IDEDKKL
+333 
-340 ADNIAKETNTRI
+340 ETNTRI
-352 NKDTELAGNITKEIE
+352 NKDTELADN
-367 DRRNADAAL
+367 
-376 QTNINN
+376 
-382 EVTARS
+382 
-388 GEITRVEDLITAV
+388 
-401 NNSLAHETTT
+401 
-411 RIDKDTELA
+411 
-420 DKIANET
+420 IANET
-427 NTRIDKDTELAGN
+427 NTRIDKDTELAGK
-440 IAKEIKDRE
+440 IAKEIEDRV
-449 NQDAA
+449 NADTT
-454 LQANID
+454 LQTNIN
-460 SEAHERAEAD
+460 SEANEREEAD
-470 TNLQAAITT
+470 TNLQNAITE

-488 TQEEK
+488 TQE
-493 DKWNSKAETASIPT
+493 DKNNWNSKAETASIPT

-512 TNDKGYLTS
+512 TNDNGYLTS
-521 NDLTSSYLTDILNRL
+521 SALTDILNRL
-536 STLESKVAALES
+536 ATLESSLPSFESSLSSFDSRLSALANSLSKLATRVAALES
-548 NSL
+548 KIL

>member
-55 FKNVGNVEQGRVY
+55 FKNVGDVEQGRVY
-68 LKDIIGLQTLIQ
+68 LKDIIGLETLIED
-80 KAYYDEGTKDLV
+80 AYYDENTKELV

-120 VQNDGK
+120 VQEGGK
-126 FHVLID
+126 FQVLID
-132 QHSEK
+132 PQSEK
-137 FLSVSQNGV
+137 FLSVSQSGV

-155 DRAVTKEQSRAVA
+155 NLAFTTEQIRAVA

-195 KAEIRNRESSD
+195 MAEIRNRENSD
-206 EDLSNRIKTE
+206 NALSNRIDTE
-216 ITNRTSSDITL
+216 ISNRTSSDTTL
-227 QSNIDIE
+227 QSNINTE

-246 AIIGDGFTST
+246 AIIGNGFTST
-256 PTETITKKYVD
+256 PTETITQKYVD
-267 LGARISNEIS
+267 LGARIDKEIS

-298 GEITRVVN
+298 GEITRVEN

-312 KLRVDDIN
+312 NLRISNIN
-320 TVNNSLVNETNTR
+320 TVNNSL
-333 IDEDKKL
+333 
-340 ADNIAKETNTRI
+340 
-352 NKDTELAGNITKEIE
+352 
-367 DRRNADAAL
+367 
-376 QTNINN
+376 
-382 EVTARS
+382 
-388 GEITRVEDLITAV
+388 
-401 NNSLAHETTT
+401 
-411 RIDKDTELA
+411 
-420 DKIANET
+420 ANET
-427 NTRIDKDTELAGN
+427 NTRIAKDKELADKIEQEIEDRGN
-440 IAKEIKDRE
+440 ADS
-449 NQDAA
+449 A
-454 LQANID
+454 LQTNID
-460 SEAHERAEAD
+460 SEANERAEAD
-470 TNLQAAITT
+470 TNLQDAITA
-479 HTTNTVVHV
+479 HTANTVVHV
-488 TQEEK
+488 TQE
-493 DKWNSKAETASIPT
+493 DKNNWNSKAETTSIPT

-512 TNDKGYLTS
+512 ENDNRYV
-521 NDLTSSYLTDILNRL
+521 TSSDLTDILNRL
-536 STLESKVAALES
+536 SLLETSLSTLESRVADLERPI
-548 NSL
+548 

>member
-48 EDAKALI
+48 ENAKALI

-68 LKDIIGLQTLIQ
+68 LKDIIGLETLIER
-80 KAYYDEGTKDLV
+80 AYYDENTKELV

-120 VQNDGK
+120 VQEGGK

-132 QHSEK
+132 PQSEK

-155 DRAVTKEQSRAVA
+155 NLAFTTEQRRAVDKEK
-168 QENELDQKI
+168 ELDQKI
-177 GAETS
+177 DAEIS
-182 RATQSETDLNDGL
+182 RATTSEKDLNDGL

-206 EDLSNRIKTE
+206 NALSNRIDTV
-216 ITNRTSSDITL
+216 
-227 QSNIDIE
+227 QSNVDTE

-256 PTETITKKYVD
+256 PTETITQKYVD
-267 LGARISNEIS
+267 LGARINKEIS

-320 TVNNSLVNETNTR
+320 TVNNSLAN
-333 IDEDKKL
+333 
-340 ADNIAKETNTRI
+340 ETNTRI
-352 NKDTELAGNITKEIE
+352 NKDTELADN
-367 DRRNADAAL
+367 
-376 QTNINN
+376 
-382 EVTARS
+382 
-388 GEITRVEDLITAV
+388 
-401 NNSLAHETTT
+401 
-411 RIDKDTELA
+411 
-420 DKIANET
+420 IANET
-427 NTRIDKDTELAGN
+427 NTRIDKDTELAGK
-440 IAKEIKDRE
+440 ITKEIEDRV
-449 NQDAA
+449 NADTT
-454 LQANID
+454 LQTNIN
-460 SEAHERAEAD
+460 SEANEREEAD
-470 TNLQAAITT
+470 TNLQNAITE

-488 TQEEK
+488 TQDDK
-493 DKWNSKAETASIPT
+493 DNWNSKAETASIPT

-512 TNDKGYLTS
+512 TNDNGYLTS
-521 NDLTSSYLTDILNRL
+521 SNLTDILHRL
-536 STLESKVAALES
+536 ATLESTLPSLESSLSSFDSRLSALANSLSKLATRVAALEKQ
-548 NSL
+548 